1 MGIAWKLWNHMFRRI
16 KGGGGN
22 HTRTVETTCKNYPKW
37 AELLK
42 MTGSFWVNTLS
53 QLAKQDVKHKDKRT
67 EVINKFL
74 ELVQAGKV
82 DEATLHLTNSAT
94 DLLAC
99 RALPKPTNGNTLT
112 EGDLAWRR
120 EDECRQTLLH
130 ILDEHLTEVYAKMLQ
145 MYYNQNTHGL
155 QDEKSMRE
163 QPWGDLI
170 SSFKRA
176 HKINEL
182 EHGSKFKAAGATP
195 KPPKPQTPTSATPPH
210 EACGKCMLLGI
221 TCNPKA
227 QHCRKPGH
235 QIGLTEPHSKN
246 LYRKVRNCEI
256 CKPATRSTG
265 APTYQAAPVFH
276 QRPLRP
282 PFPHNPR
289 PQTPPLPPLFPIP
302 NPTFNTQNPPRQH
315 PNP

>member
-1 MGIAWKLWNHMFRRI
+1 
-16 KGGGGN
+16 
-22 HTRTVETTCKNYPKW
+22 
-37 AELLK
+37 
-42 MTGSFWVNTLS
+42 
-53 QLAKQDVKHKDKRT
+53 
-67 EVINKFL
+67 
-74 ELVQAGKV
+74 
-82 DEATLHLTNSAT
+82 
-94 DLLAC
+94 
-99 RALPKPTNGNTLT
+99 
-112 EGDLAWRR
+112 
-120 EDECRQTLLH
+120 
-130 ILDEHLTEVYAKMLQ
+130 
-145 MYYNQNTHGL
+145 
-155 QDEKSMRE
+155 MRE
-163 QPWGDLI
+163 QPWGDLV

-195 KPPKPQTPTSATPPH
+195 KPPKSQTPTSATPPH

-246 LYRKVRNCEI
+246 LYRKTRNCEI
-256 CKPATRSTG
+256 CKPATRTTG

-276 QRPLRP
+276 QKPFGTPNGNNPRP
-282 PFPHNPR
+282 PFPNNPR
-289 PQTPPLPPLFPIP
+289 PHTPLLPTPLFPTP